1 MRESNLQPPHWNYV
15 VLSITPHGVTCLND
29 NTEGEGLDITRRV
42 RRIIKHYSPQVC
54 QTLDKLIY
62 GLMMKTENDESSELV
77 RLLMVIRALVFIFNI
92 GNNLQCFQYIH
103 CKLWIMEGCKDNFE
117 K

>member
-1 MRESNLQPPHWNYV
+1 
-15 VLSITPHGVTCLND
+15 
-29 NTEGEGLDITRRV
+29 
-42 RRIIKHYSPQVC
+42 
-54 QTLDKLIY
+54 
-62 GLMMKTENDESSELV
+62 MMKTENDESSELV

-103 CKLWIMEGCKDNFE
+103 CKLLIMEGYKDNFE